1 MKSQEQSK
9 KIDDKKEKTDQNKD
23 PKIKEVPVEEEEGKP
38 VDMKKGDYQ
47 IHILVEEIKDAKC
60 TTIKGSAKDLEE
72 GEVAK
77 PPVPVVKITCLGKSK
92 RTQKPAGPVKNHVYN
107 EHFYFDGLNMTKEM
121 LDSENIKFEVYDNDN
136 TKKECY
142 LGVQEFDFAFIYSKE
157 GHVLKNFWMALA
169 NPYSQDYSTVRGYLK
184 ISVSVLHENDERK
197 ELVMKEAESA
207 ECFTPTQVKVH
218 YSQMIISIFKAQKIP
233 DMNEGNVFGIGGE
246 KKGNKATCNGQI
258 EVSFGAVTQ
267 KTKKKE
273 MIKEEIVWN
282 EYVKFPVSEPC
293 ISQKVKLIIKDID
306 PFSFDYVGSI
316 ELKIEDI
323 RRGKFKKPQF
333 LDIYGSY
340 INQNDK
346 ENNLMNTNA
355 EIGSRWKG
363 RLLLSVDYQDKPKPV
378 LGVEQIKDPE
388 ELKKGEM
395 TAREH
400 FWKVLFGIYDTVFL
414 PHESEKYKLEIRC
427 GEAELVIPERK
438 AKNGAIYWGYSGS
451 LNVATSTDELEET
464 PDIFIYLC
472 FKGSRICI
480 QRIRFKDIYKNKS
493 DLAIKLI
500 PEYGINKP
508 SSVFKK
514 ELLLMDSGIL
524 NCKMGVFRNDK
535 GNQDAYVKEDFDVDP
550 PEEPVDPKRIQKTI
564 SMNDQDE
571 LMRALDE
578 DVDDDEEETKKLKEP
593 EKPVEVPSTTK
604 EPHKVVA
611 VVYMSKG
618 LTPAKKSG
626 SNLFVEIVLGQEKK
640 TTQVKKKTV
649 NGVWMEGLVFENV
662 VFNKKKL
669 SSYPTM
675 MVKVCHKGL
684 TDDKPINYTYIWL
697 SKCKPHIDLVKSMAD
712 PRWYKLYTPKSN
724 QQVGQLLM
732 SFYIFSKDSKLGLKD
747 IQIIPKTV
755 PYTFEINLLGLR
767 DLKPL
772 SLLPV
777 KKPYIKFDLN
787 SLNFTGTNDESL
799 KEIQT
804 IPGDPGCNP
813 TINSIFKFDVN
824 LPENERYIPELQC
837 EVYDYVLSGMIKSLL
852 GVFTLNV
859 KKLTKK
865 TQLRFKED
873 LAKIKETKLK
883 SLGESILGKAFTDIQ
898 NSAFFGIKSKEEKK
912 EEEKKE
918 EQKEEQKEEEII
930 MPKPKI
936 KDPLTEINTITPLFE
951 LSQKKDNNLKE
962 GLLEKDTN
970 KDSLLSVSNSTNPS
984 AKPNEM
990 ELKDNVPNSQ
1000 FGDNINMPLEQSNIQ
1015 ILPKKLDKNMKDD
1028 PKYFVRYPLFKK
1040 FTLPGLK
1047 DDENIKDFWVENTE
1061 YKPDSEQY
1069 IEVGYLLKVDPG
1081 TKPENSTKHYRRLYG
1096 QPLETVVELNLKK
1109 PFTEEFL
1116 KRGKVEDIRDDKAI
1130 FELMTNPKKKILVN
1144 YEEEVKEREEEEKRE
1159 QEENKEETSSTV
1171 VEASSLIS
1179 VQEYNTNKTKNEE
1192 TFGKFKGIIR
1202 IAKKEQ
1208 FDKYEKEVK
1217 KYSQDPKY
1225 EKVMKYMKKHEE
1237 ICKKILIK
1245 TDMIARVYIL
1255 KLKELAAKDITGTSD
1270 PYVKIYIGDKLV
1282 INESKNH
1289 KNETLNCDWCQY
1301 YDIPCTMPGSGY
1313 LKIEVWDFDFLLTDD
1328 FIGSTTIDLEDRYY
1342 CQNWLNLSEKPVEVR
1357 PLYHPD
1363 EQREQGKVYL
1373 WLEMF
1378 PQDERSLPERIPRC
1392 IDLEPVIKY
1401 EVRLV
1406 IWTGDDIEMM
1416 DTTDTSDAYVIAFFN
1431 RKHKEST
1438 DVHYFL
1444 QSNNPASWNWRILLP
1459 FETPALSTKLTLQ
1472 VYDKDIFG
1480 SDDYICGQEIDI
1492 GDILK
1497 IPKLL
1502 DIPYKFTRKYY
1513 ESLTE
1518 NEKRNFCNR
1527 PIEFEDPTDDPKG
1540 EKFWVQCIKE
1550 DVPAARILCSLEI
1563 LPEWKAKLNP
1573 VGKGREE
1580 PNIDPYLPP
1589 PIGRFQWTMNPYK
1602 LINQCVGP
1610 KFRRRCY
1617 IIICSVFCVLYLVF
1631 VIPYC
1636 IYHLSAELINPF
1648 NKGKK

>member
-1 MKSQEQSK
+1 MSSK
-9 KIDDKKEKTDQNKD
+9 GDKKESETEAKIDEGNKKD
-23 PKIKEVPVEEEEGKP
+23 SLVEEEEGKL
-38 VDMKKGDYQ
+38 VEMKKGDYQ
-47 IHILVEEIKDAKC
+47 IHVLIEEIKDAKC
-60 TTIKGSAKDLEE
+60 STLEGSAKNLEE
-72 GEVAK
+72 GTEAR

-121 LDSENIKFEVYDNDN
+121 LDSENIRFEVYDNDN

-169 NPYSQDYSTVRGYLK
+169 NPYSSDFTSVRGYLK
-184 ISVSVLHENDERK
+184 VSISVLHENDERK
-197 ELVMKEAESA
+197 ELVMKDADSA

-218 YSQMIISIFKAQKIP
+218 YSQMTISIFKAQKIP
-233 DMNEGNVFGIGGE
+233 DMNEGKIFGIGGE
-246 KKGNKATCNGQI
+246 NKGNKATCNGQI
-258 EVSFGAVTQ
+258 EVSFGAMMQ
-267 KTKKKE
+267 KTKKQK
-273 MIKEEIVWN
+273 MVKEEIVWN

-293 ISQKVKLIIKDID
+293 VSQKVKMIIKDID
-306 PFSFDYVGSI
+306 TMSFDYVGSI

-323 RRGKFKKPQF
+323 RRGRYKTPQF

-340 INQNDK
+340 VNQNDK

-363 RLLLSVDYQDKPKPV
+363 RLLISIDYEDIPKPI
-378 LGVEQIKDPE
+378 LAVEPIKEPN

-395 TAREH
+395 TAREY
-400 FWKVLFGIYDTVFL
+400 FWKLLFGIYDVVFL
-414 PHESEKYKLEIRC
+414 PYDSSKYKLEIKC
-427 GEAELVIPERK
+427 GDSEVPLPEK
-438 AKNGAIYWGYSGS
+438 VAKNGSIYWGYSGS
-451 LNVATSTDELEET
+451 LTIATSTPELEET
-464 PDIFIYLC
+464 PDIFIYLTY
-472 FKGSRICI
+472 KNAKICI
-480 QRIRFKDIYKNKS
+480 QRLRCKDIYKNTS

-500 PEYGINKP
+500 PEYGINKA

-535 GNQDAYVKEDFDVDP
+535 GNQDHYVKEDFDVDP
-550 PEEPVDPKRIQKTI
+550 PEEENTKTSKKAI
-564 SMNDQDE
+564 SMSDQDE
-571 LMRALDE
+571 LMNALDE
-578 DVDDDEEETKKLKEP
+578 DDEDESSKMKEP
-593 EKPVEVPSTTK
+593 EKPTVTSPMVK
-604 EPHKVVA
+604 ENFKVIA

-618 LTPAKKSG
+618 LNPAKKNG
-626 SNLFVEIVLGQEKK
+626 SDLFVEIILG
-640 TTQVKKKTV
+640 QVKKQTRIKKNTV
-649 NGVWMEGLVFENV
+649 NGVWMEGLEFENV
-662 VFNKKKL
+662 CFDKKKL

-675 MVKVCHKGL
+675 MVKVLHQGL
-684 TDDKPINYTYIWL
+684 MGSKALNYTYIWL
-697 SKCKPHIDLVKSMAD
+697 SKSKPSIDEVKNMAE

-732 SFYIFSKDSKLGLKD
+732 SFYIFSKESKLGLNN
-747 IQIIPKTV
+747 IQIVPKTV

-787 SLNFTGTNDESL
+787 SLNFTGSNDETL

-804 IPGDPGCNP
+804 TPGDPGCNP

-837 EVYDYVLSGMIKSLL
+837 EVYDYVLSGMFKSLL

-859 KKLTKK
+859 KRLAKK

-873 LAKIKETKLK
+873 LSKIQEMK
-883 SLGESILGKAFTDIQ
+883 SKKLGESILGKTFTDMQ
-898 NSAFFGIKSKEEKK
+898 SSAFFGINANSNKK
-912 EEEKKE
+912 
-918 EQKEEQKEEEII
+918 QSEEEINT
-930 MPKPKI
+930 KKTKI
-936 KDPLTEINTITPLFE
+936 EGKKEPLDIYKDE
-951 LSQKKDNNLKE
+951 KKDNNLKE
-962 GLLEKDTN
+962 ELIDKN
-970 KDSLLSVSNSTNPS
+970 ADSDSILAISNSI
-984 AKPNEM
+984 NESSTKLDKTV
-990 ELKDNVPNSQ
+990 ELQNSTS
-1000 FGDNINMPLEQSNIQ
+1000 NIPLEQANAT
-1015 ILPKKLDKNMKDD
+1015 ILPKTLDKNMKDD

-1040 FTLPGLK
+1040 FILPGVT
-1047 DDENIKDFWVENTE
+1047 EEESMKDFWVENTDF
-1061 YKPDSEQY
+1061 KPDSEQY
-1069 IEVGYLLKVDPG
+1069 MEVGYLLKVDPG
-1081 TKPENSTKHYRRLYG
+1081 TKAEESTKHYRRIYG

-1116 KRGKVEDIRDDKAI
+1116 KRGKSEDVKDEKAI
-1130 FELMTNPKKKILVN
+1130 FELMTNPKKKILIN
-1144 YEEEVKEREEEEKRE
+1144 YEEEVKEREEEEKRRI
-1159 QEENKEETSSTV
+1159 EENKQDESSSTV

-1179 VQEYNTNKTKNEE
+1179 VQEYNSNKTKNEE
-1192 TFGKFKGIIR
+1192 TYGKFKGIIR
-1202 IAKKEQ
+1202 IAKKDQ

-1225 EKVMKYMKKHEE
+1225 EKVLKYMKKHEE
-1237 ICKKILIK
+1237 ICKKILVK
-1245 TDMIARVYIL
+1245 TDMITRLYVL
-1255 KLKELAAKDITGTSD
+1255 KLKDLAAKDICGTSD
-1270 PYVKIYIGDKLV
+1270 PYIKIYIGDKLF
-1282 INESKNH
+1282 IDESKNH
-1289 KNETLNCDWCQY
+1289 QNYTLNCDWCKY

-1313 LKIEVWDFDFLLTDD
+1313 LRLEVWDYDHLLSDD

-1342 CQNWLNLSEKPVEVR
+1342 CQNWQNLNEKPIEVR
-1357 PLYHPD
+1357 PLFHPD
-1363 EQREQGKVYL
+1363 EQKEQGKAYL

-1378 PQDERSLPERIPRC
+1378 PQDERSTPERIPRC

-1406 IWTGDDIEMM
+1406 IWSGDEIEMM
-1416 DTTDTSDAYVIAFFN
+1416 DTTDTSDAYVLAFFD
-1431 RKHKEST
+1431 RKNKEST

-1444 QSNNPASWNWRILLP
+1444 QPNCPASWNWRILLP
-1459 FETPALSTKLTLQ
+1459 FETPALSTKLSLQ
-1472 VYDKDIFG
+1472 LYDKDIIG
-1480 SDDYICGQEIDI
+1480 SDDYICGQELDI
-1492 GDILK
+1492 GDIVK

-1502 DIPYKFTRKYY
+1502 DIPYKFTKKYY
-1513 ESLTE
+1513 DALSE
-1518 NEKRNFCNR
+1518 NEKKKFCSK
-1527 PIEFEDPTDDPKG
+1527 PIEFEDQTEDPKG
-1540 EKFWVQCIKE
+1540 EKFWVQCVKE
-1550 DVPAARILCSLEI
+1550 DAPSARILCSLEI

-1589 PIGRFQWTMNPYK
+1589 PFGRFQWTLNPYK

-1610 KFRRRCY
+1610 KFRRKCY
-1617 IIICSVFCVLYLVF
+1617 LIICGILCCIYLVC
-1631 VIPYC
+1631 VVPYC

-1648 NKGKK
+1648 NKK